1 MDVIPGILEAA
12 TGSVLLEHQYI
23 HSQQDQIVRLLTAIK
38 KAKDKNRKLDVQ
50 IILGKIFSA
59 ADYKAEVNNIA
70 NLQEKFRLALGQ
82 NIRYIDTQ
90 RLVHCHNKLI
100 IVDGTEV
107 LVSSQNWSN
116 AGVSSNRETGLLIH
130 FPALAQYYTEIFE
143 VDWSTAVKKIPQPGP
158 ATVAVEALTSGGFV
172 KVSAADYQDV

>member
-1 MDVIPGILEAA
+1 MDIIPGILEAA
-12 TGSVLLEHQYI
+12 TQSVLLEHQYI
-23 HSQQDQIVRLLTAIK
+23 HSQQDQIARLLTAIK
-38 KAKDKNRKLDVQ
+38 KAKDKNPKLDVR

-59 ADYKAEVNNIA
+59 ADYKAEITNIA
-70 NLQEKFRLALGQ
+70 NLKEKFGLVLGQ

-100 IVDGTEV
+100 IVDGVEV

-116 AGVSSNRETGLLIH
+116 AGVSSNRETGLLMHYSAI
-130 FPALAQYYTEIFE
+130 AQYYSEIFE
-143 VDWSTAVKKIPQPGP
+143 VDWSTDVKKSPQPNP
-158 ATVAVEALTSGGFV
+158 ATIAPDALLSGRFV